1 MRSQFGKRLAAYLD
15 RRKDERYV
23 DLRRLPSDAET
34 YRGLSR
40 FSLRFDR
47 VQIGPRSPAVNVL
60 VPSARAI
67 FAGTNTALAFAR
79 MLSVELDQ
87 PLRVVAIN
95 RRGAGRGTDTAALLQ
110 ASGGIENLSLT
121 RLGDGEI
128 LDAGPDD
135 TWVVTHWTT
144 AHAADIASRLGV
156 IDPAKVIYLVQDYE
170 PGFHPW
176 SMDFALARATYH
188 AGFRIVVNSR
198 PLADYLRE
206 QERVEIESDLVFAPH
221 LDPERLARVAAER
234 RGDKQIGIFFYAR
247 PSKPRN
253 LYPLGVATLRRAHH
267 LLGAD
272 AGRCDIIAAGEPC
285 PPIRLASERT
295 VEALGDT
302 GWDGYFDLLRRV
314 HVGLSLMYSP
324 HPSHPPLELAV
335 SGARVVT
342 NTFGSARDG
351 LHPRITTARADPDE
365 LAHALVDVVRSALED
380 PCGPFEPIPDK
391 KLGHSLPHV
400 AREIVSRLR

>member
-1 MRSQFGKRLAAYLD
+1 M
-15 RRKDERYV
+15 

-67 FAGTNTALAFAR
+67 FAGANTALAFAR

-95 RRGAGRGTDTAALLQ
+95 RRGASRQKNAAALLR
-110 ASGGIENLSLT
+110 ASVGVENLSLT
-121 RLGDGEI
+121 GLGDGEI
-128 LDAGPDD
+128 LEAGPGD

-144 AHAADIASRLGV
+144 AHAADIACRLGV

-206 QERVEIESDLVFAPH
+206 QELIDIESDLVFAPH
-221 LDPERLARVAAER
+221 LDPERLAQVASKRRADKRV
-234 RGDKQIGIFFYAR
+234 GVFFYAR

-253 LYPLGVATLRRAHH
+253 LYPLGVATLRRAYH

-272 AGRCDIIAAGEPC
+272 AARCDVFAAGEPC
-285 PPIRLASERT
+285 PPISLTPERT
-295 VEALGDT
+295 VQALGDT

-335 SGARVVT
+335 SGARAVT
-342 NTFGSARDG
+342 NTFGSARNG

-365 LAHALVDVVRSALED
+365 LAHVLVDAVRAALED
-380 PCGPFEPIPDK
+380 PCGPFALILDGVLGAPLPD
-391 KLGHSLPHV
+391 V
-400 AREIVSRLR
+400 VRAAVSRLD